1 MDSQKPEI
9 LHFHGLILS
18 KSYQGSATKV
28 QKSYLSWHRRVTQNL
43 KKNWPVVSNVTWK
56 IWWIFTQPLKSLKS
70 SIQWTPFVENIQ
82 GLSYKKTG
90 DLSFMTLDS
99 DAKLNKSWP
108 CDFKN
113 SMRNCV
119 NFHWSTQKSEKLYFD
134 EIFFSKAYNVSARK
148 SHKNYVP

>member
-1 MDSQKPEI
+1 
-9 LHFHGLILS
+9 
-18 KSYQGSATKV
+18 
-28 QKSYLSWHRRVTQNL
+28 
-43 KKNWPVVSNVTWK
+43 
-56 IWWIFTQPLKSLKS
+56 
-70 SIQWTPFVENIQ
+70 
-82 GLSYKKTG
+82 
-90 DLSFMTLDS
+90 MTLDS